1 MSRVKEEDKAVL
13 RLLHA
18 WEQPADAG
26 EPIGVL
32 TTTFTLDTAMFEEEC
47 LARFLG
53 VQSHPT
59 RDGALYR
66 LEREERLA
74 KLVCAT
80 VIADIHHCG
89 GPRSLR
95 WDLLP
100 ARPARGVMHAKV
112 SVLYW
117 QAHLRVIVA
126 SANMTPD
133 GYRRNRE
140 CFSVLD
146 FPGLH
151 GDRTLVG
158 PLVAYLRGVLALTP
172 EMAARDRSAS
182 LLSSIDAAFVHVE
195 PPTRGLQRRAV
206 LVGPGQPDVFEQLK
220 AFVPGIIDEAHI
232 VSPFFDKKLSDEG
245 PEKRI
250 WELMRKR
257 GDTYVCYHVGGERLP
272 EGAGWKLQAPAHLA
286 KSAPR
291 SSAHCR
297 IHPIELGNAQNG
309 AEHRPLHAKTIY
321 FSGDEWAL
329 ILVGSSNFSTAGTGL
344 GTQPNWEANVAYLVR
359 EGTNEKVRKALD
371 TRGVWGGDSV
381 GTATG
386 VEFAPAFDEENAE
399 SQAPALP
406 AFFAAAQLMD
416 TTSTHFGLSL
426 TLTGKSPDAD
436 WIVSHEGTPLLD
448 RKTWETA
455 GQPVVW
461 SSQLP
466 RSSRAPSALQ
476 VVWKT
481 GERQADW
488 PVTYGGAQAL
498 PPPDGLP
505 EYSLAALLD
514 LLASGKPLHVALRD
528 YLKNLPEDDDADPE
542 TVVELLDPHAKV
554 DTSTF
559 LVKRVQRACWAM
571 VHLRRHLCEPVSS
584 EQALAWRLNGPVGAR
599 ALLKAIQTEADPR
612 LPDELA
618 FMLCE
623 FSREL
628 RQVHLQAHP
637 GARIPST
644 AHAMLSAF
652 QVELLAQLHAARA
665 VASSSMQTYLQLGM
679 ETESC

>member
-1 MSRVKEEDKAVL
+1 MPRVKEEDKAVR

-26 EPIGVL
+26 QPIGVL
-32 TTTFTLDTAMFEEEC
+32 STTFTLDTAMFEEEC

-74 KLVCAT
+74 SLVCAS

-100 ARPARGVMHAKV
+100 ARPTRGVMHAKV

-146 FPGLH
+146 FPGLQ
-151 GDRTLVG
+151 GDRTLVE
-158 PLVAYLRGVLALTP
+158 PLLMYLREVLALTP
-172 EMAARDRSAS
+172 EMAARERTAS
-182 LLSSIDAAFVHVE
+182 LLASIETGFIHVDA
-195 PPTRGLQRRAV
+195 PTRGLQRRLV
-206 LVGPGQPDVFEQLK
+206 LVGPGQPNMLQQLR
-220 AFVPGIIDEAHI
+220 AFVPGVVNEAHI

-245 PEKRI
+245 PQRRI
-250 WELMRKR
+250 WDLLRKR
-257 GDTYVCYHVGGERLP
+257 GDAYVSFHVGGERLP
-272 EGAGWKLQAPAHLA
+272 EGAGWKLQAPAHITQ
-286 KSAPR
+286 SAPR
-291 SSAHCR
+291 QSAQCSV
-297 IHPIELGNAQNG
+297 HPIELGSAQNG

-321 FSGDEWAL
+321 LSGDGWAL
-329 ILVGSSNFSTAGTGL
+329 IMVGSSNFTTAGTGL
-344 GTQPNWEANVAYLVR
+344 GKYRNWEANVAYLVKA
-359 EGTNEKVRKALD
+359 GTGDKVRKALD
-371 TRGVWGGDSV
+371 TRGIWGGDAV
-381 GTATG
+381 DTAEG
-386 VEFAPAFDEENAE
+386 VEFVPAFDEEDGD
-399 SQAPALP
+399 SQGPILP
-406 AFFAAAQLMD
+406 AFFAAAQLVE
-416 TTSTHFGLSL
+416 TTSAYFVLSL
-426 TLTGKSPDAD
+426 ALGETAPDSD
-436 WIVSHEGTPLLD
+436 WMVAHDGLRMLD
-448 RKTWETA
+448 RKIWEA
-455 GQPVVW
+455 SGEPSIWRVE
-461 SSQLP
+461 LP
-466 RSSRAPSALQ
+466 RSSRAPSTLQ
-476 VVWKT
+476 VTWGTEVS
-481 GERQADW
+481 QADW
-488 PVTYGGAQAL
+488 PVTYAGADAL

-528 YLKNLPEDDDADPE
+528 FLKNLPDDDIADPD

-554 DTSTF
+554 DTSAF
-559 LVKRVQRACWAM
+559 LIKRVQRACWAI
-571 VHLRRHLCEPVSS
+571 VHLRKLLCEPISS
-584 EQALAWRLNGPVGAR
+584 EQALAWRLNGPIGAH
-599 ALLKAIQTEADPR
+599 ALLKAIQAEADPR

-618 FMLCE
+618 FVLCE

-628 RQVHLQAHP
+628 RQVHLQAPP
-637 GARIPST
+637 GASVPAT

-652 QVELLAQLHAARA
+652 KAQLLSKLDAARA
-665 VASSSMQTYLQLGM
+665 VTSKSMKTYLEHAL
-679 ETESC
+679 EAESC